1 MAAVC
6 TAVLLHASC
15 SIDETFMV
23 SGPSG
28 QDGTVLSFTGDPMH
42 GQKVKTR
49 ASDPK
54 DEDEK
59 RINQLYIFFF
69 DQNGNYLEGSYLEGY
84 PLASKNGG
92 FYAPGE
98 GVTTLK
104 IANDPADSYF
114 ADPTAASSAIVYA
127 LANVDP
133 AVMGFDEL
141 DEYGRPE
148 GIRNMQDLED
158 IIELFRIPAVHRLP
172 HPAFAPHLIPH
183 PQSGGQ
189 RIPRKRKPHPPPLAR
204 HAVPASHQHGLRTNG
219 TRGRLRCP
227 RQNHMIHPL
236 PFRPYVSLHFAPC
249 PERTPRAKKE
259 KQKASP
265 KAETRMEIQPRS
277 IPRTPERKDSRT

>member
-1 MAAVC
+1 MTHPHTGIHILQFIGQSRLVTQSQRSEKSQLFPLQARSMIQ
-6 TAVLLHASC
+6 LHQLPPQPQGPHPPVRPQGQSAIRPLPASR
-15 SIDETFMV
+15 
-23 SGPSG
+23 PHP
-28 QDGTVLSFTGDPMH
+28 LSRRNKSLAGNAFH
-42 GQKVKTR
+42 GQ
-49 ASDPK
+49 
-54 DEDEK
+54 
-59 RINQLYIFFF
+59 IFH
-69 DQNGNYLEGSYLEGY
+69 
-84 PLASKNGG
+84 
-92 FYAPGE
+92 
-98 GVTTLK
+98 
-104 IANDPADSYF
+104 
-114 ADPTAASSAIVYA
+114 
-127 LANVDP
+127 
-133 AVMGFDEL
+133 
-141 DEYGRPE
+141 
-148 GIRNMQDLED
+148 

-265 KAETRMEIQPRS
+265 KAETRMEVQPQS